1 MLIEEL
7 DILERVEAYKLKGFP
22 EFLEERPSSEDFGE
36 SLDIYRKKLMKAGL
50 LDEQNETS
58 IRGLHLHHQS
68 KLLNNEKT
76 IITFICN
83 VPIIGSCC
91 SIHLQ
96 DESGKNE
103 WRRDFFQNFRS

>member
-50 LDEQNETS
+50 LDEQNDTS

-68 KLLNNEKT
+68 KLLNNDNPINTVNSVYSYVPFCVDTFSEELHN
-76 IITFICN
+76 IIKCGVKVIT
-83 VPIIGSCC
+83 V
-91 SIHLQ
+91 
-96 DESGKNE
+96 
-103 WRRDFFQNFRS
+103 

>member
-50 LDEQNETS
+50 LDEQNDTS

-68 KLLNNEKT
+68 KLLNNGA
-76 IITFICN
+76 ISRYVTFEVETYVSN
-83 VPIIGSCC
+83 FC
-91 SIHLQ
+91 SLP
-96 DESGKNE
+96 
-103 WRRDFFQNFRS
+103 